1 MSAAEERINELL
13 RTARRQVDAG
23 DREQALK
30 TLRKALDLNPG
41 NDKVREEIQTI
52 EREISAMHAF
62 RRSRTVRG
70 HSPDD
75 SSVSSGES
83 FVDACLRRS
92 QEAADSGDEIRAL
105 QELERARRQDP
116 ENPEIQKRIKLVKRA
131 IKANNLADLGLTRLR
146 AGDPAGAVEQ
156 ARAIFDFWP
165 SSPALARLVGEIESA
180 GEQGARPAE
189 PLAAEEFEEEPAQ
202 IEIEEHPPLPEAEP
216 VHEGA
221 VLLASEDQAV
231 AAIRDR
237 IAASSYEEALAIARD
252 ARERFPE
259 SQLISDLTTKLEKA
273 TAPAVSVSQAPIP
286 AVKEAPRKPS
296 ALEPAAEARPREAV
310 PAAGRGKPPVLV
322 IAAASLLIVAVVVLV
337 VFVFR
342 KKPQP
347 VVPEIVPYTA
357 SLVVEGPQSAAVNVD
372 GVPVSPGAGGV
383 YTLTG
388 TDFGTRQIEVRADGY
403 ELLSM
408 QLDLG
413 QGQVLS
419 DTLVMQPL
427 GTGTAEIS
435 FDLLMPEGEEQ
446 PEDGE
451 VTFLVDGQPAS
462 QIPFPTRTGQHVF
475 QAVLQGYNSLPE
487 TVLVDVPGPFTQQL
501 ALLSPET
508 SQISLTLAG
517 EIPGTAVFY
526 VDGVQVGSGRRVTHI
541 ADRGRHSLLV
551 TMEGR
556 LDWTRSI
563 DLGPDGFS
571 QVVTLEEEVNTGRL
585 LIGPEPW
592 AQVTINGVD
601 YGQTPLPPIE
611 LEPGTYTVRLTNPD
625 YEDQVQTVTITLGE
639 DTSIRYTAQE
649 IPDEPE
655 IIEEQPVIPP
665 FPTSQVAPQIP
676 SLAAQRGDVHGFVT
690 LEVRVGTDG
699 SVQGVTVT
707 NDPLGLGC
715 GQAAADAVRQWRFNP
730 ATQGGVPVEVTTAVQ
745 VRFDIE

>member
-13 RTARRQVDAG
+13 RAARRQVDAG

-30 TLRKALDLNPG
+30 TLRKALDINPG

-165 SSPALARLVGEIESA
+165 SSPALARLVEEIESSR
-180 GEQGARPAE
+180 EQERPAE
-189 PLAAEEFEEEPAQ
+189 PIAAEEYGEEQIQ
-202 IEIEEHPPLPEAEP
+202 IEVEERPPLPEAEP

-221 VLLASEDQAV
+221 VPPASEEQAV
-231 AAIRDR
+231 AAIRER
-237 IAASSYEEALAIARD
+237 IASSSYEEALVIARD
-252 ARERFPE
+252 AKERFPD
-259 SQLISDLTTKLEKA
+259 SQLIADLATKLEKV
-273 TAPAVSVSQAPIP
+273 TAPTVTISQAPAA
-286 AVKEAPRKPS
+286 AVKEPARRPS
-296 ALEPAAEARPREAV
+296 PPEPAAEVRPREAA
-310 PAAGRGKPPVLV
+310 PARGRGKPPVLV
-322 IAAASLLIVAVVVLV
+322 IAAAALVVAAVVLA

-347 VVPEIVPYTA
+347 VVPEIRPYTA
-357 SLVVEGPQSAAVNVD
+357 SLVVEGPESATVNVD
-372 GVPVSPGAGGV
+372 GTLISPGADGV
-383 YTLTG
+383 YTLSG
-388 TDFGTRQIEVRADGY
+388 TDFGTRRIEVRAAGY
-403 ELLSM
+403 EILSM
-408 QLDLG
+408 QIELG
-413 QGQVLS
+413 EGQVLA
-419 DTLVMQPL
+419 DTIVMQPL

-435 FDLLMPEGEEQ
+435 FDVLMPEGEEE
-446 PEDGE
+446 PAEGE
-451 VTFLVDGQPAS
+451 VTFLVDGQPVM
-462 QIPFPTRTGQHVF
+462 QIPFPARTGQHVF
-475 QAVLQGYNSLPE
+475 QAVLEGYNSLPE

-517 EIPGTAVFY
+517 EIPGNAVFY
-526 VDGVQVGSGRRVTHI
+526 IDGVQVGSGRRVTHI
-541 ADRGRHSLLV
+541 ADRGRHSILV

-556 LDWTRSI
+556 LDWTRNI

-571 QVVTLEEEVNTGRL
+571 QIVTLEEEVNTGRL

-625 YEDQVQTVTITLGE
+625 YEDQVQTVNIALGE
-639 DTSIRYTAQE
+639 DTSIRYTAPE

-699 SVQGVTVT
+699 SVRDVTVT

-730 ATQGGVPVEVTTAVQ
+730 ATQGGEPVEVTTAVQ

>member
-41 NDKVREEIQTI
+41 NDKVRDEIQTI

-116 ENPEIQKRIKLVKRA
+116 ENPEIQKRIKIVKRA

-165 SSPALARLVGEIESA
+165 TSPALARLVEEIETS
-180 GEQGARPAE
+180 GDLPRTAE
-189 PLAAEEFEEEPAQ
+189 PLAEEQYEEEQVQ
-202 IEIEEHPPLPEAEP
+202 IEVEEHPPLPEAEP
-216 VHEGA
+216 VHERP
-221 VLLASEDQAV
+221 VPPSSEDQAV

-237 IAASSYEEALAIARD
+237 IASNSYEEALAIARD
-252 ARERFPE
+252 AKERFPD
-259 SQLISDLTTKLEKA
+259 SQLISELTAKLEKV
-273 TAPAVSVSQAPIP
+273 TAPTVSISQAP
-286 AVKEAPRKPS
+286 AAAKEPPRRPS
-296 ALEPAAEARPREAV
+296 PPESAAEVRPREAA
-310 PAAGRGKPPVLV
+310 PARARGKSPLLV
-322 IAAASLLIVAVVVLV
+322 VAALVLV
-337 VFVFR
+337 VIVMALVLFVFR

-347 VVPEIVPYTA
+347 VIPEIRPYTA
-357 SLVVEGPQSAAVNVD
+357 SLSIEGPQSATVNVD
-372 GVPVSPGAGGV
+372 GIQISPGAGGV

-388 TDFGTRQIEVRADGY
+388 TDFGTRQIEVRAAGY
-403 ELLSM
+403 ETLNM
-408 QLDLG
+408 QIELG
-413 QGQVLS
+413 EGQVLT
-419 DTLVMQPL
+419 DTIVMQPL

-435 FDLLMPEGEEQ
+435 FDVLMPEGEEE
-446 PEDGE
+446 PAEGE
-451 VTFLVDGQPAS
+451 VTILVDGQPAT
-462 QIPFPTRTGQHVF
+462 QFPFPARTGQHVF
-475 QAVLQGYNSLPE
+475 QAVLEGYNSLPE
-487 TVLVDVPGPFTQQL
+487 TVLVDAPGPFSQQL

-508 SQISLTLAG
+508 SQITLTLAG

-526 VDGVQVGSGRRVTHI
+526 IDGVQVGSGRRVTHI
-541 ADRGRHSLLV
+541 ADRGRHSILV

-556 LDWTRSI
+556 LDWSRSI
-563 DLGPDGFS
+563 DLGRDGYS

-625 YEDQVQTVTITLGE
+625 YEDQVQTVNIALGE
-639 DTSIRYTAQE
+639 DTSIRYTAPE

-655 IIEEQPVIPP
+655 IIEDQPVIPP

-699 SVQGVTVT
+699 SVLGVTVT

-730 ATQGGVPVEVTTAVQ
+730 ATQGGEPVEVTTAVQ